1 MRGRKTNKGAAKRF
15 KVTGSGKVTRY
26 NAGSGHI
33 RSKKSSKRKRK
44 MRRRSLVDKTM
55 APMIKELLGKG

>member
-33 RSKKSSKRKRK
+33 RSKNSSKRKRN
-44 MRRRSLVDKTM
+44 MRRRSLVDSTV
-55 APMIKELLGKG
+55 APMIKELLGKS

>member
-44 MRRRSLVDKTM
+44 MRRRSLVDSTM

>member
-15 KVTGSGKVTRY
+15 KITGSGKVTRY

-33 RSKKSSKRKRK
+33 RSKKSSKRKRN
-44 MRRRSLVDKTM
+44 MRRRSLVDSTM